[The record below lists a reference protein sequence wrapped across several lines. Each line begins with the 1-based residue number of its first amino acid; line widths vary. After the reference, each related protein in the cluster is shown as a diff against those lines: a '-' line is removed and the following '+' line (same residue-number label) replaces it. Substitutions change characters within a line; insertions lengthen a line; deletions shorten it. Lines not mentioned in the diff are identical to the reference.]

1 MANVSLTLRDGSA
14 DIAALL
20 DARLP
25 FPIVIV
31 ERLEARRRHRPCCGP
46 QVRYPRVLRGWAAV
60 YPVRVFPRTFRMTV
74 RKTTARCNVA
84 SGTWSFEL
92 R

>member
-1 MANVSLTLRDGSA
+1 MASVSLTLPDNSA
-14 DIAALL
+14 SIAALL
-20 DARLP
+20 GARLP

-31 ERLEARRRHRPCCGP
+31 ERLVARRLHRPLCGRWA
-46 QVRYPRVLRGWAAV
+46 RYPRVLRGWAAV

-74 RKTTARCNVA
+74 HETTTRWDIA

>member
-1 MANVSLTLRDGSA
+1 MANVSLTLPDGSA

-20 DARLP
+20 GARLP

-31 ERLEARRRHRPCCGP
+31 ERLEARRRHRPHCGP
-46 QVRYPRVLRGWAAV
+46 AVRYARTCWLAV
-60 YPVRVFPRTFRMTV
+60 YPVRVFPRTFRMIV
-74 RKTTARCNVA
+74 RETTARCDVV
-84 SGTWSFEL
+84 SGMWSFEL

>member
-1 MANVSLTLRDGSA
+1 MANVSLTLQDGSA

-20 DARLP
+20 GARLP

-31 ERLEARRRHRPCCGP
+31 ERLVARRLHRPLCGRWA
-46 QVRYPRVLRGWAAV
+46 RYPRVLRGWAAV
-60 YPVRVFPRTFRMTV
+60 YPVRVFPRTFRMIV
-74 RKTTARCNVA
+74 RETTARCDVV
-84 SGTWSFEL
+84 SGMWSFEL

>member
-1 MANVSLTLRDGSA
+1 MASVSLTLQDDSTN
-14 DIAALL
+14 IAALL
-20 DARLP
+20 GARLP
-25 FPIVIV
+25 FPLLIV

-46 QVRYPRVLRGWAAV
+46 TVRYPRVLRGWAAV
-60 YPVRVFPRTFRMTV
+60 YPVRVFPRTFRMIV
-74 RKTTARCNVA
+74 RETTARCDVV

>member
-1 MANVSLTLRDGSA
+1 MTSVSLTLQDGSA

-20 DARLP
+20 GARLP

-46 QVRYPRVLRGWAAV
+46 AVRYPRVLRGWAAV
-60 YPVRVFPRTFRMTV
+60 YPMRVFPRTFRMTV
-74 RKTTARCNVA
+74 RETTARWDIA
-84 SGTWSFEL
+84 SVTWSFEL